1 MKAGDLVKSKFT
13 FFEGQL
19 GLIIQDDVWGEEYWS
34 TQHSR
39 THKWCNVK
47 LLCNGEARLISSE
60 DMEVV
65 KRCQENVKSGSNTL
79 RQPSQRVTL

>member
-1 MKAGDLVKSKFT
+1 MKVGDLVKSKFS

-19 GLIIQDDVWGEEYWS
+19 GLIIQDDVWGEAYHS
-34 TQHSR
+34 THP
-39 THKWCNVK
+39 HKWCSVK

>member
-1 MKAGDLVKSKFT
+1 MKVGDLVKSKFS

-39 THKWCNVK
+39 THKWCSVK

-65 KRCQENVKSGSNTL
+65 KRCQENVKSDSNTL
-79 RQPSQRVTL
+79 QSDSQRVTL

>member
-1 MKAGDLVKSKFT
+1 MKVGDLVKSKFS

-19 GLIIQDDVWGEEYWS
+19 GLIVGDDVWGEAHHS
-34 TQHSR
+34 TQPN
-39 THKWCNVK
+39 KWCSVK

>member
-1 MKAGDLVKSKFT
+1 MKVGDLVKSKFS

-39 THKWCNVK
+39 THKWCSVK

-79 RQPSQRVTL
+79 QSDSQRVTL